1 MRSCARAGTVK
12 RVILTSSTAAVS
24 SLRPLEGAGHVLD
37 ESSWSDIEYLRSME
51 KLSPTQVHIY
61 THELFHVTEPQQ
73 CLVEHEFGAIV
84 AACTAG
90 VLDLQGSFGEGGDQV
105 RGGERS
111 QPGDPLPG
119 RRRRSIA
126 GGEGRYQRPGLP
138 LVDNR

>member
-1 MRSCARAGTVK
+1 
-12 RVILTSSTAAVS
+12 
-24 SLRPLEGAGHVLD
+24 
-37 ESSWSDIEYLRSME
+37 ME

-126 GGEGRYQRPGLP
+126 GGEGRYQRPACLSLITGEELSSDHRMNETRSNP
-138 LVDNR
+138 RTRLLNVFGSLHR